1 MQADPFSQQSKSNQ
15 KYPEETIMKSN
26 KFVAAA
32 VVALAG
38 LASTGAFAQ
47 NAQYG
52 EAALVVAA
60 DASTSNV
67 SRAQVNAAYLQA
79 RQNGAVAVSQE
90 AVFANAPASAN
101 LLTRA
106 AVREEAR
113 HYVMLDGSNRKIYR

>member
-1 MQADPFSQQSKSNQ
+1 
-15 KYPEETIMKSN
+15 MKSN

-52 EAALVVAA
+52 EAALVVAPQA
-60 DASTSNV
+60 FTSDV

-90 AVFANAPASAN
+90 AAFANAPASVN
-101 LLTRA
+101 ERTRA
-106 AVREEAR
+106 EVREEAR
-113 HYVMLDGSNRKIYR
+113 HYVIVDGSNRRIYR